1 MSSNRYGVDT
11 SYFKKNFERAIRD
24 LDNYTPSELLR
35 TLNSLRVAVRPM
47 DACAKCGE
55 SSLVIFDDESNEC
68 LKCQNIQNVKGT

>member
-24 LDNYTPSELLR
+24 LGNYTPTELLR
-35 TLNSLRVAVRPM
+35 TLSSLMDAVRPT